1 MWRIVRDQSISIFF
15 GVLFLASVVG
25 QAFAGVRAH
34 NADAVEHGEQAISLW
49 RYVVSSDYGRAVLEN
64 WQSEYLQFLLFIL
77 GTIWL
82 FERGSPES
90 PAKPGGTSDREE
102 KVGKYAERSSPKWAK
117 AGGWRTALYSYSLPL
132 LMGTLFIASWFGQSV
147 TGWTAYNEEQRM
159 HDSATVSWGTYLVRP
174 NFWEETL
181 QNWQS
186 EFLAIGSMAVF
197 AIYLRARGSAESKK
211 VGDPHDKT
219 GSA

>member
-15 GVLFLASVVG
+15 GVLFLGSLVG

-34 NADAVEHGEQAISLW
+34 NAEAEAHGEGTISLG

-77 GTIWL
+77 ATIWL

-90 PAKPGGTSDREE
+90 PEEPRRTSDKEE
-102 KVGKYAERSSPKWAK
+102 KVGRYALQSSPRWAK
-117 AGGWRTALYSYSLPL
+117 AGGWRTAVYSYSLPL
-132 LMGTLFIASWFGQSV
+132 LMGTLFVASWFGHSV
-147 TGWTAYNEEQRM
+147 TGWTEYNERQRM
-159 HDSATVSWGTYLVRP
+159 HDEPTVSWSSYVINP
-174 NFWEETL
+174 SFWEETL

-197 AIYLRARGSAESKK
+197 AIYLRARGSPESKK
-211 VGDPHDKT
+211 VGDPHHKT
-219 GSA
+219 GA

>member
-15 GVLFLASVVG
+15 GVLFLASLVG

-34 NADAVEHGEQAISLW
+34 NAEAEAHGEAAISLG

-77 GTIWL
+77 ATMWL

-90 PAKPGGTSDREE
+90 PPEPGRDSDREE
-102 KVGKYAERSSPKWAK
+102 KIGRYALKSSPKWAK
-117 AGGWRTALYSYSLPL
+117 VGGWRTTVYSYSLPL
-132 LMGTLFIASWFGQSV
+132 LMGSLFVASWFGHSV
-147 TGWTAYNEEQRM
+147 TGWTEYNDEQRM
-159 HDSATVSWGTYLVRP
+159 HDEATVSWGTYVLRP
-174 NFWEETL
+174 SFWEETL

-197 AIYLRARGSAESKK
+197 AIYLRARGSPESKK
-211 VGDPHDKT
+211 VGDPHHKT
-219 GSA
+219 GA